1 MSNVFEPPASDP
13 RALLGA
19 GLLGLL
25 FLGSVALLSFPGLR
39 SGVAVVGW
47 PPLWLVGM
55 PAAAW
60 LTWCVLRL
68 PRRRKLASSAV
79 LRRRRPGLAQAARRP
94 APRRRPATPL
104 RAALA
109 AAGWLPLG
117 R

>member
-1 MSNVFEPPASDP
+1 MSNVEHPASDP
-13 RALLGA
+13 RPLLGA
-19 GLLGLL
+19 ALLGLL
-25 FLGSVALLSFPGLR
+25 FLGAVALLSFPGLR
-39 SGVAVVGW
+39 TGVGLAGW

-60 LTWCVLRL
+60 TTWCALCL
-68 PRRRKLASSAV
+68 PRRRKPASSAV

-94 APRRRPATPL
+94 APRRRGHVSV

-109 AAGWLPLG
+109 AAGLLPMP